1 VRTGLSVFLI
11 FGGIAL
17 GGDTQMLFNPGKAD
31 VGPFP
36 SDMLTVADS
45 QQKTGRRVNLPVQ
58 NCEAAPTAC
67 SDATMLN
74 QLDGFSVEP
83 RIRLCFSQPVTA
95 STIADGVFLVGLHR
109 LTQIIRVGRVFVDP
123 TTNCAAVKPESI
135 LEPGRQYAMFV
146 TDSIRDAA
154 GTPVTPSSEFKNSL
168 KLGLGS
174 YGYAVDSLLNLVNSL
189 FGQHIVGASLF
200 TTMSATQWIQQARAF
215 VNSSQSPVIVRQLEK
230 FELSSRKLTS
240 FQWVPDNPISGFPSV
255 IDLPVDLPGIGNVL
269 FGLYYSPNFI
279 ATDGVLAGSIPQT
292 PTGQAIVFPKTPVV
306 DKKNPGFVPISFH
319 AFLPSS
325 PQPEKGFP
333 VAIFG
338 HGLTDFQFGA
348 STTIAS
354 TLAQAGIATIAMEIT
369 GHGFG
374 PASKVQ
380 LGTRDGKTKEIAT
393 PGRGILLPDQTQIGP
408 VDGCILPG
416 PLAARDCARQTAVDI
431 FALVRAI
438 AESSELSKQFD
449 PSRIFFIGQSF
460 GSIYGSF
467 VTSSEPRIRAAV
479 LNVPAGSAVDTVRL
493 AQDRQLAIMYLGL
506 REPSLLNLPYGSP
519 LPMRYDFNDNFV
531 YRGKQPLV
539 NDVPGAPE
547 IQAAFEVAEWLNMP
561 GGPLAFGA
569 GLKRAPVLFQFAK
582 GDEEVPNPTNSAI
595 IRAAGG
601 QSTSRYLRF
610 DLAKDIAASQLPVQP
625 HRFLANPDIF
635 STPAQ
640 LSIALAAQQQVA
652 GFLSTNGSV
661 IPDANQALQAPFVG
675 VKLFE
680 TPSVLPEDLNF
691 VRQPATPPPA
701 P

>member
-1 VRTGLSVFLI
+1 
-11 FGGIAL
+11 
-17 GGDTQMLFNPGKAD
+17 M
-31 VGPFP
+31 
-36 SDMLTVADS
+36 
-45 QQKTGRRVNLPVQ
+45 
-58 NCEAAPTAC
+58 
-67 SDATMLN
+67 
-74 QLDGFSVEP
+74 
-83 RIRLCFSQPVTA
+83 
-95 STIADGVFLVGLHR
+95 
-109 LTQIIRVGRVFVDP
+109 
-123 TTNCAAVKPESI
+123 
-135 LEPGRQYAMFV
+135 
-146 TDSIRDAA
+146 
-154 GTPVTPSSEFKNSL
+154 
-168 KLGLGS
+168 
-174 YGYAVDSLLNLVNSL
+174 
-189 FGQHIVGASLF
+189 
-200 TTMSATQWIQQARAF
+200 
-215 VNSSQSPVIVRQLEK
+215 
-230 FELSSRKLTS
+230 
-240 FQWVPDNPISGFPSV
+240 
-255 IDLPVDLPGIGNVL
+255 
-269 FGLYYSPNFI
+269 
-279 ATDGVLAGSIPQT
+279 
-292 PTGQAIVFPKTPVV
+292 
-306 DKKNPGFVPISFH
+306 
-319 AFLPSS
+319 FLPALPPPSN
-325 PQPEKGFP
+325 GFP
-333 VAIFG
+333 VAIYG
-338 HGLTDFQFGA
+338 HGFTDNQFGA
-348 STTIAS
+348 TTTIAS
-354 TLAQAGIATIAMEIT
+354 TLAQAGIATIGVEIV

-374 PASKVQ
+374 PGGMVEVGVTGGPLVKIPA
-380 LGTRDGKTKEIAT
+380 
-393 PGRGILLPDQTQIGP
+393 PGRGIRLSADGPIGP

-416 PLAARDCARQTAVDI
+416 PLAARDCGRQTAVDM

-438 AESSELSKQFD
+438 AESPVLRAQFD

-506 REPSLLNLPYGSP
+506 RQPSLLNFPYENP
-519 LPMRYDFNDNFV
+519 IPMRYDFNDNFV
-531 YRGKQPLV
+531 YRGKEPLE
-539 NDVPGAPE
+539 NDVPGAPQ
-547 IQAAFEVAEWLNMP
+547 IQAAFEVADWLNMP

-691 VRQPATPPPA
+691 VRTPAAPPA
-701 P
+701 AP